1 MANYK
6 RIMVGID
13 FSEADQVLLEYTKMI
28 NEVLNPNVIYFVHA
42 EEDLDLPP
50 EVLEE
55 LGVDSLKPSDE
66 SLLEKLETLVAQ
78 HIKSDNDTDVI
89 CQVVEGGAFE
99 GMLHW
104 AHIKNVD
111 LLIVGKKHKENGQ
124 GVLPQKLAR
133 KVDGSILFIPE
144 DYQVKPVEKILLPL
158 DFSKKSKLAID
169 TATGIYGENNVE
181 LIAANCYS
189 LPLGW
194 HKTGKEKEQIDS
206 VMQAHAQRKFDEFL
220 DGYGNDNLKIRSV
233 FKVDDNREPS
243 EEILQMAE
251 ENAAD
256 MIMIGSR
263 GKTDIATVILGST
276 TEKLLQHDKM
286 FPIWVI
292 KKKGELLGFLDA
304 LFKLK

>member
-1 MANYK
+1 MATYK
-6 RIMVGID
+6 RIMVGLD
-13 FSEADQVLLEYTKMI
+13 FSQADQVLIEYTKMI
-28 NEVLNPNVIYFVHA
+28 NDILNPNVIYFVHA

-50 EVLEE
+50 EVLEQ
-55 LGVDSLKPSDE
+55 LGVDTVKPSDE
-66 SLLEKLETLVAQ
+66 SLQEKLETLVAEQ
-78 HIKSDNDTDVI
+78 IQSDSDTDVI
-89 CQVVEGGAFE
+89 CQVVEGSAFE

-104 AHIKNVD
+104 AHIKDID

-133 KVDGSILFIPE
+133 KIDSSVLFIPE
-144 DYQVKPVEKILLPL
+144 DFEVKPVEKILLPL

-169 TATGIYGENNVE
+169 TATGIFGENNVE

-194 HKTGKEKEQIDS
+194 HKTGKSREHIDT
-206 VMQAHAQRKFDEFL
+206 VMQEHAKRKFEEFL

-233 FKVDDNREPS
+233 FEMDDNHEPS
-243 EEILQMAE
+243 EEILHMAA
-251 ENAAD
+251 ENNAD

-263 GKTDIATVILGST
+263 GQTDIATMIFGST

-304 LFKLK
+304 LFKLR

>member
-1 MANYK
+1 MATYK
-6 RIMVGID
+6 RIMVGLD
-13 FSEADQVLLEYTKMI
+13 FTEADHVLLEYTKMI
-28 NEVLNPNVIYFVHA
+28 NDILNPNVIYFVHA

-55 LGVDSLKPSDE
+55 LGVDTVKPSDE
-66 SLLEKLETLVAQ
+66 SLQEKLEMVVKEHVQ
-78 HIKSDNDTDVI
+78 SDHDTDVI
-89 CQVVEGGAFE
+89 CQVVEGSAFE

-104 AHIKNVD
+104 AHIKDID
-111 LLIVGKKHKENGQ
+111 LLIVGKKHKKNGQ

-133 KVDGSILFIPE
+133 KIDGSVLFIPE
-144 DYQVKPVEKILLPL
+144 DFNVKPIERIILPL

-169 TATGIYGENNVE
+169 VASGIFGENDVE

-194 HKTGKEKEQIDS
+194 HKTGKSREEIDKI
-206 VMQAHAQRKFDEFL
+206 MQDHAQRKFEEFL
-220 DGYGNDNLKIRSV
+220 EGYGNDNLKIRSA
-233 FKVDDNREPS
+233 FEMDDNHEPS
-243 EEILQMAE
+243 EEILQMAQ
-251 ENAAD
+251 ENDAD

-263 GKTDIATVILGST
+263 GKTDIATMILGST
-276 TEKLLQHDKM
+276 TEKLLQNDKM

-292 KKKGELLGFLDA
+292 KRKGELLGFLDA